1 MRTNSLV
8 ISMEMSPQGE
18 CGSKEERVLSTEAE
32 AHKYV
37 RSSKRK
43 KAPMETDSK
52 QPHRWKPGE
61 RDGSEARGVFRAGG
75 SGQLCKCRLGVKTI
89 KREKVL
95 QKWQHGSHQ

>member
-1 MRTNSLV
+1 MKTNLVV
-8 ISMEMSPQGE
+8 ISTEVSPQGE
-18 CGSKEERVLSTEAE
+18 CGSEEERVISTEAE

-43 KAPMETDSK
+43 KALMETDSK

-61 RDGSEARGVFRAGG
+61 CGRSEARVFQAGS
-75 SGQLCKCRLGVKTI
+75 SGQLYKCRLWVKKI
-89 KREKVL
+89 KHEKVL